1 MPIKAENKARYP
13 KDWPQIRAR
22 IQQRAGNKCEKCGVR
37 NYALGG
43 RRKGDGLWMPALPL
57 GEKMCHLEWPKPGQR
72 WWCGD
77 DDLHL
82 KLKIVKI
89 VCTTAHLDHTPENC
103 SDDNLRFWCQKC
115 HLNYDHEHHQRN
127 ARETRRKGK
136 AVAELFE
143 GSGSNSSEKS

>member
-1 MPIKAENKARYP
+1 MPIKAENKSRYP

-22 IQQRAGNKCEKCGVR
+22 IQQRAGNKCENCGVR

-57 GEKMCHLEWPKPGQR
+57 GEKMLHLEWPKPGTT

-77 DDLHL
+77 DDLSL
-82 KLKIVKI
+82 RLKIVRI

-143 GSGSNSSEKS
+143 GSGSNSGGN